1 MNLFGLFFVV
11 YFSALNW
18 NVLIEVGLHLE
29 DFSLRFV
36 VNFLVLCGVALPL
49 EVLYRENL
57 DGLIKWQ
64 QFKHVEALL
73 VDSLDIELAV
83 VDFNFIWKILCKILV
98 KGSEEDD
105 VFVGP
110 WVIDWQTDILSNFYI
125 QLFGVVEIA
134 CSFVY
139 DPTSFD
145 PWVAVF
151 H

>member
-1 MNLFGLFFVV
+1 M
-11 YFSALNW
+11 
-18 NVLIEVGLHLE
+18 IEVGLHLE

-83 VDFNFIWKILCKILV
+83 VDFNFI
-98 KGSEEDD
+98 
-105 VFVGP
+105 
-110 WVIDWQTDILSNFYI
+110 
-125 QLFGVVEIA
+125 
-134 CSFVY
+134 
-139 DPTSFD
+139 
-145 PWVAVF
+145 
-151 H
+151 